1 MSATVRKNFV
11 FREEV
16 ARHLEEMAAD
26 EGKSMTAW
34 VEEAIEEK
42 YGSKRV
48 AKRVAAFK
56 RSIALA
62 DSLGEGLFAGKSIQ
76 SIKAC
81 RDAI

>member
-11 FREEV
+11 FHEEV

-26 EGKSMTAW
+26 EGKSMTSW

-48 AKRVAAFK
+48 AKRVEAFK

-62 DSLGEGLFAGKSIQ
+62 DSSGEGLFAGKSIQ
-76 SIKAC
+76 SIKAS
-81 RDAI
+81 RDEI